1 MYIDV
6 VPNRNSPPAV
16 LLRTSQRENGRVVKR
31 TIANL
36 STLPKE
42 QIEALRLVLS
52 GETLVPASSIFTI
65 EKSIPCGHVEAVLGT
80 LRHIGLESMI
90 SSVPSRER
98 SLVVAMIAERILHG
112 KSKLADTVLW
122 HTSTLAEEL
131 EVGDASAEELYE
143 AMDWLIQRQSR
154 IEKKLAAKHLHERAN
169 VFYDVSSSYYEGRT
183 CPLAHYGHNRDEKEG
198 REIIVYGMMTDA
210 QGRPVSVQVYPGNT
224 GDSTTV
230 PDQVAKLRTD
240 FGLER
245 IVLVGDRGMLT
256 HSQIDTIRQ
265 LPGVGWLSALRSAE
279 IRQLVE
285 SDTLQL
291 SLFDRRNLAEI
302 QSPDY
307 PGERLIACFNPLLES
322 ERKRKREDLLRAT
335 EQRLEAIRKEVKRR
349 TKTPLSAARIGAKVG
364 AVVNRWKMA
373 KHFVLKMEEGRFEW
387 QRNQPGIDAEAAID
401 GLYII
406 RTGEAVET
414 LSSKDAVR
422 QYKNLGRV
430 EEVFRTMKSTDILVR
445 PIRHRLEDRVRAH
458 VFLCMLAYYVIWHMK
473 QALAPILY
481 QDETV
486 ATERQIRD
494 PVAKAEPTPH
504 AKRKKALRTDAYGT
518 PLRGFAM
525 LLETLKTRC
534 RNHCV
539 THTIKGNIRTTQ
551 HTQPDDIQ
559 NRAFNLLGLR
569 VAM

>member
-1 MYIDV
+1 MYIDI
-6 VPNRNSPPAV
+6 VPNRSSPPAV

-36 STLPKE
+36 SALPKE

-52 GETLVPASSIFTI
+52 GETLVPVSSIFTI

-80 LRHIGLESMI
+80 LRQIGLESMI

-98 SLVVAMIAERILHG
+98 NLVLAMIVERILHG
-112 KSKLADTVLW
+112 QSKLADTVLW

-131 EVGDASAEELYE
+131 AVGDASAEELYA
-143 AMDWLIQRQSR
+143 AMDWLLQRQSR

-183 CPLAHYGHNRDEKEG
+183 CPLAHYGHNRDEKAG
-198 REIIVYGMMTDA
+198 REIIVYGMLTDA
-210 QGRPVSVQVYPGNT
+210 AGRPISVQVYPGNT
-224 GDSTTV
+224 GDATTV
-230 PDQVAKLRTD
+230 PGQVAKLRTD
-240 FGLER
+240 FGLQR

-256 HSQIDTIRQ
+256 NSQIETIRQ
-265 LPGVGWLSALRSAE
+265 LPGLGWLSALRSAQ

-285 SDTLQL
+285 SNTLQL
-291 SLFDRRNLAEI
+291 SLFDQRNLAEI

-322 ERKRKREDLLRAT
+322 ERKRKREELLQAT
-335 EQRLEAIRKEVKRR
+335 ERRLTAIRQEVQRR
-349 TKTPLSAARIGAKVG
+349 HKTPLPAGRIGTKVG
-364 AVVNRWKMA
+364 AVLHRWKMA
-373 KHFVLKMEEGRFEW
+373 KHFVIQIADGRFDW
-387 QRNQPGIDAEAAID
+387 HRNQPSIEAEAAID
-401 GLYII
+401 GIYII
-406 RTGEAVET
+406 RTGEPAAT
-414 LSSKDAVR
+414 LSGVDAVR

-458 VFLCMLAYYVIWHMK
+458 VFLCLLAYYVIWHMK
-473 QALAPILY
+473 QALAPLLY
-481 QDETV
+481 HDETI
-486 ATERQIRD
+486 ATERQTRD

-504 AKRKKALRTDAYGT
+504 AKRKKALRTDAEGT

-525 LLETLKTRC
+525 LLETLQTRC
-534 RNHCV
+534 RNRCV
-539 THTIKGNIRTTQ
+539 THTPKGDIRTIQ

-559 NRAFNLLGLR
+559 KRAFDLLGLR
-569 VAM
+569 LV

>member
-1 MYIDV
+1 MYIDI
-6 VPNRNSPPAV
+6 VPNRSSPPAV

-36 STLPKE
+36 STLPTE

-65 EKSIPCGHVEAVLGT
+65 EKSIPCGHVDAVLGT
-80 LRHIGLESMI
+80 LRQIGLESMI
-90 SSVPSRER
+90 SSVASRER
-98 SLVVAMIAERILHG
+98 NLVLAMIVERILHG
-112 KSKLADTVLW
+112 QSKLADTVLW

-131 EVGDASAEELYE
+131 AVGDASAEELYA
-143 AMDWLIQRQSR
+143 AMDWLLQRQSR
-154 IEKKLAAKHLHERAN
+154 IEKKLAAKHLHESTN

-183 CPLAHYGHNRDEKEG
+183 CPLAHYGHNRDEKQG

-210 QGRPVSVQVYPGNT
+210 DGRPVSVQVYPGNT
-224 GDSTTV
+224 GDSMTV

-240 FGLER
+240 FGLQR

-256 HSQIDTIRQ
+256 NSQIDTIRQ
-265 LPGVGWLSALRSAE
+265 VPGLGWLSALRSAE
-279 IRQLVE
+279 IRRLVE

-322 ERKRKREDLLRAT
+322 ERKRKREELLQAT
-335 EQRLEAIRKEVKRR
+335 ERRLAAIGKEVQRR
-349 TKTPLSAARIGAKVG
+349 HKTPLPAGRIGTKVG
-364 AVVNRWKMA
+364 AVLHRWKMA
-373 KHFVLKMEEGRFEW
+373 KHFVLQIEDGRFQW
-387 QRNQPGIDAEAAID
+387 QRNQSGIDAEAALD
-401 GLYII
+401 GIYII
-406 RTGEAVET
+406 RTGEPAAT
-414 LSSKDAVR
+414 LSGEDAVR

-473 QALAPILY
+473 QALAPMLY
-481 QDETV
+481 HDETI
-486 ATERQIRD
+486 ATERQTRD
-494 PVAKAEPTPH
+494 PVAKATPSEH
-504 AKRKKALRTDAYGT
+504 AKRKKNLRTDSAGM

-534 RNHCV
+534 RNRCV
-539 THTIKGNIRTTQ
+539 THTPKGNIQTTQ
-551 HTQPDDIQ
+551 HTLPNDIQ
-559 NRAFNLLGLR
+559 KRAFDLLGLR
-569 VAM
+569 LV